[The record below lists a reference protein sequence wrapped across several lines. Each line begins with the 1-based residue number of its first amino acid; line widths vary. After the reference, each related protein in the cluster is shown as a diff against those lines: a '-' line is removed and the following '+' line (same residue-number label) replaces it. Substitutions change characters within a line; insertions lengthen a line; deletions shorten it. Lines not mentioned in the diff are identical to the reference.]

1 MMMNKAEEWLQIG
14 GPVVWILLGFS
25 VIALTL
31 VLVKGWQLWRAGRRV
46 QRIGDQVLG
55 HWQHGSVEA
64 ASGLLTGVHQPG
76 LLLLRET
83 LIGLQSRDVEEPL
96 LREELERRFT
106 CFSDQL
112 RSGLRP
118 LELIGSISPLLG
130 LLGTVFGMI
139 MAFQQMEQAGSQ
151 IDPGVLSGG
160 IWQALLTTA
169 AGLVVAI
176 PAVMLHN
183 WLDQWVYRLTRQ
195 MQDLVTRAFTQ
206 PVMNYPDTRNPIH
219 RVGESESEPLHA
231 A

>member
-1 MMMNKAEEWLQIG
+1 MSKAEELLQIG

-25 VIALTL
+25 MIALTL
-31 VLVKGWQLWRAGRRV
+31 ILVKSWQLWWAGRRV
-46 QRIGDQVLG
+46 ERIGDEVLA
-55 HWQHGSVEA
+55 HWQSGNIDA
-64 ASGLLTGVHQPG
+64 ASKLLGDAHQPG
-76 LLLLRET
+76 LLLLREA
-83 LIGLQSRDVEEPL
+83 LNLQSRGVETSL
-96 LREELERRFT
+96 LREELER
-106 CFSDQL
+106 CFARVTDQL
-112 RSGLRP
+112 RLGLRP
-118 LELIGSISPLLG
+118 LELVGSISPLLG

-176 PAVMLHN
+176 PVVMLHN

-195 MQDLVTRAFTQ
+195 IQDLVTRVFTQ
-206 PVMNYPDTRNPIH
+206 PALDHPDTRDQIH
-219 RVGESESEPLHA
+219 RIRESEQEPLHA